1 MNLQN
6 LHSANAKYFAVLQ
19 HRHHSSWPTTRW
31 SDHFATVPVSH
42 GCRSRSLTPS
52 STVREPCLPFRTDW
66 PEQIHRITLATM
78 HFPAGMGQWSSLL
91 FVAGIWGSRASI
103 VQPQMQCD
111 ADVHPPHY
119 QKKEGPRES
128 NSWSPRHSLTLRN
141 PFSTL
146 ITSPD
151 IEVR

>member
-31 SDHFATVPVSH
+31 SNHFATVPVSH

-52 STVREPCLPFRTDW
+52 STGREPCLPFRTDW

-91 FVAGIWGSRASI
+91 LLPGSKDRARQLFSRRCSATLMSTHPLPKERGGTG
-103 VQPQMQCD
+103 VQQLVPPSLP
-111 ADVHPPHY
+111 HPAQPIFH
-119 QKKEGPRES
+119 P
-128 NSWSPRHSLTLRN
+128 NHIARH
-141 PFSTL
+141 
-146 ITSPD
+146 
-151 IEVR
+151 